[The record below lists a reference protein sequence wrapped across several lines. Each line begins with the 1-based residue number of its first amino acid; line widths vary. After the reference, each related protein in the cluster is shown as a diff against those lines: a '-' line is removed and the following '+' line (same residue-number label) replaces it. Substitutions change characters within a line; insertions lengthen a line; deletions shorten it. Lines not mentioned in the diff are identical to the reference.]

1 MTDRNYPCG
10 DDSSENLYQPIK
22 KKKQQQQKKNQ
33 PTKPKRVVL
42 PKGMDFFQT

>member
-1 MTDRNYPCG
+1 MIALRICI
-10 DDSSENLYQPIK
+10 SLL